1 MESSQVTDSGPS
13 HGRPIRTLAAMAMT
27 LGALILA
34 SHFWPGARSEA
45 DGQRTFNATDA
56 VLLGLVE
63 GITEYLPVSST
74 GHLLLTQRALGL
86 TATPDAKEAAD
97 AYAVIIQV
105 GAILAVLG
113 LYRRRV
119 GQMIQ
124 GLLGRDRAGLRL
136 VLMLIVAFLPA
147 AIVGLTC
154 ERFIKQYLFETWPIA
169 VGWLV
174 GGLAI
179 LLLSRRP
186 QPSDDSKER
195 PAGDAP
201 DRTQDHI
208 ETLRWGQA
216 LTVGLCQITAMW
228 PGVSRSLATIAGG
241 LVAGLALPAAVE
253 FSFLLGLLTLGAATS
268 YELLQV
274 GPCVV
279 EAYGVGLPLLGIV
292 SSFLAAWVSVKW
304 LVGYL
309 QRHGLAVFGYYRIS
323 LALLT
328 ALLLLKGLL

>member
-1 MESSQVTDSGPS
+1 MSQANAPGPS
-13 HGRPIRTLAAMAMT
+13 QRRSTRMLAAI
-27 LGALILA
+27 ALIVGLLIVA
-34 SHFWPGARSEA
+34 SHFWPGAAEDTA
-45 DGQRTFNATDA
+45 GQRTFRALDA
-56 VLLGLVE
+56 VLLGIVE

-86 TATPDAKEAAD
+86 TASEGAKEAAD

-119 GQMIQ
+119 GQMVRGI
-124 GLLGRDRAGLRL
+124 LGRDRAGLRL

-154 ERFIKQYLFETWPIA
+154 EPFIKRYLFETWPIA

-179 LLLSRRP
+179 LLLSPRSQPAQGP
-186 QPSDDSKER
+186 QSQPIVTSPPPSED
-195 PAGDAP
+195 
-201 DRTQDHI
+201 QI

-241 LVAGLALPAAVE
+241 LLAGLALPAAVE

-268 YELLQV
+268 YELLKV

-279 EAYGVGLPLLGIV
+279 DAYGLGLPLLGIF
-292 SSFLAAWVSVKW
+292 SSFVAAWVSVKW

-309 QRHGLAVFGYYRIS
+309 QRHGLALFGYYRIA

-328 ALLLLKGLL
+328 ALLLWKGWL

>member
-1 MESSQVTDSGPS
+1 MQSSQAPESGPS
-13 HGRPIRTLAAMAMT
+13 YRRTTRMLAVI
-27 LGALILA
+27 ALLVGLLIVA
-34 SHFWPGARSEA
+34 SHFWPGA
-45 DGQRTFNATDA
+45 ATEVEGTRPFRALDA
-56 VLLGLVE
+56 VLLGVVE

-86 TATPDAKEAAD
+86 TASEDAKEAAD

-119 GQMIQ
+119 GQMMR

-147 AIVGLTC
+147 AVVGLTC
-154 ERFIKQYLFETWPIA
+154 EPFIKRYLFQTWPIA

-179 LLLSRRP
+179 LLLSPRSQSSDGSQK
-186 QPSDDSKER
+186 QPDVAA
-195 PAGDAP
+195 PVPDA
-201 DRTQDHI
+201 DQI
-208 ETLRWGQA
+208 ETLRWSQA

-241 LVAGLALPAAVE
+241 LLAGLTLPAAVE
-253 FSFLLGLLTLGAATS
+253 FSFLLGLVTLGAATS
-268 YELLQV
+268 YELLKV

-279 EAYGVGLPLLGIV
+279 DAYGVGLPLLGIA
-292 SSFLAAWVSVKW
+292 SSFVAAWVSVKW
-304 LVGYL
+304 LVAYL
-309 QRHGLAVFGYYRIS
+309 QQHGLALFGYYRIA

-328 ALLLLKGLL
+328 ALLLWKGWL

>member
-1 MESSQVTDSGPS
+1 MVSSQATDSGPS
-13 HGRPIRTLAAMAMT
+13 HRRSYRMLAVVASII
-27 LGALILA
+27 GALIVV
-34 SHFWPGARSEA
+34 SHFWPAAESAQDGAR
-45 DGQRTFNATDA
+45 TFRALDA
-56 VLLGLVE
+56 VLLGIVE

-86 TATPDAKEAAD
+86 TATDEAKEAAD

-119 GQMIQ
+119 GQMVR
-124 GLLGRDRAGLRL
+124 GLGGQDRAGLRL

-147 AIVGLTC
+147 AVVGLTC
-154 ERFIKQYLFETWPIA
+154 EPFIKRYLFETWPIA

-179 LLLSRRP
+179 LLLSPRP
-186 QPSDDSKER
+186 HGWNDAREQRAADAAARTSD
-195 PAGDAP
+195 
-201 DRTQDHI
+201 QL
-208 ETLRWGQA
+208 ETLSWRQA
-216 LTVGLCQITAMW
+216 LTVGCCQITAMW

-268 YELLQV
+268 YELLKV
-274 GPCVV
+274 GPNVV

-292 SSFLAAWVSVKW
+292 SSFVAAWVSVKW

-309 QRHGLAVFGYYRIS
+309 QRHGLAVFGYYRIA

-328 ALLLLKGLL
+328 ALLLWNGWL